1 MEIASK
7 LHLVDWIILSV
18 TLVSIVAY
26 GTYVTRKNANVTD
39 YIKGGNDSKWWTIGL
54 SVMATQA
61 SAITFLSTPGQ
72 AFHSGMGFV
81 QFYFGLPIAMV
92 IICVVFIPI
101 YHKLKVYTAY
111 EFLEGRFDLKT
122 RSLAAILF
130 LIQRGLAAG
139 ITIFAPAIILSAVLG
154 WDLLTL
160 NIIIGFLVIIY
171 TVSGGTKAVNVT
183 QKQQM
188 IIIFIGMLI
197 AFFMIMSQLPENITF
212 TNALEIA
219 GASTKMEV
227 LDFSFDLSNRYTVW
241 TGILG
246 GTFLML
252 SYFGTDQSQVQR
264 YLSGKSVRESQLGL
278 IFNGLLKVPMQF
290 FILLIGVMVFVFYQF
305 NASPLNFNPTVND
318 AIANSKYISEYQQ
331 LEAEHIQI
339 ENTKKLLFID
349 GFQLE
354 EKQQIQDLNERDLAI
369 KAKSKLIIDKIDKEN
384 TLDKIESNDKDYV
397 FIHFILN
404 NLPRGL
410 IGLLLAVILSA
421 AMSSTASELNA
432 LASTTA
438 IDLYKRNVK
447 GEKSDAH
454 YVTASKWFTLVW
466 GIVAISIACVANL
479 FENLIELVNIIGSI
493 FYGNV
498 LGIFLLAFFFKK
510 VNGNAVFKAA
520 LITQVL
526 ICLIFYFGIY
536 NLEDQGL
543 DPIISYLWL
552 NFIGCILV
560 SFFSL
565 LFVFKSINMQSKLT
579 LVITSLAIFK
589 ITYDILN
596 DVSLNII
603 HVVTLIILFF
613 FLGLFNFDKPTINDK

>member
-1 MEIASK
+1 MELESK
-7 LHLVDWIILSV
+7 LHVVDWIILSM
-18 TLVSIVAY
+18 TLLFIVAY
-26 GTYVTRKNANVTD
+26 GTYVTRKNANVKD

-81 QFYFGLPIAMV
+81 QFYFGLPIAMI

-101 YHKLKVYTAY
+101 YHKLNVYTAY
-111 EFLEGRFDLKT
+111 EFLERRFDLKT

-139 ITIFAPAIILSAVLG
+139 ITIFAPAIILSAVLD

-188 IIIFIGMLI
+188 IIIFLGMLI

-219 GASTKMEV
+219 GASNKIQI
-227 LDFSFDLSNRYTVW
+227 LDFSLDLSNRYTVW

-305 NASPLNFNPTVND
+305 NASPLNFNPAVNEEVL
-318 AIANSKYISEYQQ
+318 KSEYITEYQE
-331 LEAEHIQI
+331 LEAAHVEI
-339 ENTKKLLFID
+339 ENRKRFLFLN

-354 EKQQIQDLNERDLAI
+354 EKDEIQSLNARDLELKEAAKMILKKVDEKSI
-369 KAKSKLIIDKIDKEN
+369 K
-384 TLDKIESNDKDYV
+384 KIESNDKDYV

-438 IDLYKRNVK
+438 IDLYKRNVPENRNDEHFVK
-447 GEKSDAH
+447 
-454 YVTASKWFTLVW
+454 ASKWFTLAW
-466 GIVAISIACVANL
+466 GIIAISVACVANL
-479 FENLIELVNIIGSI
+479 FDNLIQLVNII
-493 FYGNV
+493 
-498 LGIFLLAFFFKK
+498 
-510 VNGNAVFKAA
+510 
-520 LITQVL
+520 
-526 ICLIFYFGIY
+526 
-536 NLEDQGL
+536 
-543 DPIISYLWL
+543 
-552 NFIGCILV
+552 
-560 SFFSL
+560 
-565 LFVFKSINMQSKLT
+565 
-579 LVITSLAIFK
+579 
-589 ITYDILN
+589 
-596 DVSLNII
+596 
-603 HVVTLIILFF
+603 
-613 FLGLFNFDKPTINDK
+613 

>member
-1 MEIASK
+1 MDITSK
-7 LHLVDWIILSV
+7 LHYIDWVILAG
-18 TLVSIVAY
+18 TLMFIVVY
-26 GTYVTRKNANVTD
+26 GTYVTRKNSNVTD
-39 YIKGGNDSKWWTIGL
+39 YIKGGNDSRWWTIGL

-188 IIIFIGMLI
+188 IIIFIGMVI
-197 AFFMIMSQLPENITF
+197 AFYMIMDQLPADITF
-212 TNALEIA
+212 TKALEIA
-219 GASTKMEV
+219 GASDKMQV

-305 NASPLNFNPTVND
+305 NPSPLNFNPG
-318 AIANSKYISEYQQ
+318 ANEEVLKSKYVDEYQQ
-331 LEAEHIQI
+331 LEAEHVTI
-339 ENTKKLLFID
+339 ENTKKVIFAD
-349 GFQLE
+349 GFQVAEKE
-354 EKQQIQDLNERDLAI
+354 EIQDLNARDLEVKEA
-369 KAKSKLIIDKIDKEN
+369 AKEIIDKVSNEN
-384 TLDKIESNDKDYV
+384 DLKKIESNDKDYV

-438 IDLYKRNVK
+438 MDLYKRNIK
-447 GEKSDAH
+447 NEKSEAH
-454 YVTASKWFTLVW
+454 YVKASKWFTLAW
-466 GIVAISIACVANL
+466 GILAISVACIANL
-479 FENLIELVNIIGSI
+479 FDNLIQLVNIIGSI

-498 LGIFLLAFFFKK
+498 LGIFLLAFFIKFVK
-510 VNGNAVFKAA
+510 GNAVFIAA

-526 ICLIFYFGIY
+526 IIGVFI
-536 NLEDQGL
+536 L
-543 DPIISYLWL
+543 DWLPYLWL
-552 NFIGCILV
+552 NLLGCALVMGIAILWQFFIPSSGTKIEELE
-560 SFFSL
+560 
-565 LFVFKSINMQSKLT
+565 SIG
-579 LVITSLAIFK
+579 IE
-589 ITYDILN
+589 
-596 DVSLNII
+596 
-603 HVVTLIILFF
+603 
-613 FLGLFNFDKPTINDK
+613 

>member
-7 LHLVDWIILSV
+7 LHVVDWIILSV
-18 TLVSIVAY
+18 TLISIVSY

-39 YIKGGNDSKWWTIGL
+39 YIKGGSDSKWWTIGL

-219 GASTKMEV
+219 GASNKMEV

-331 LEAEHIQI
+331 LEAEHIEI

-454 YVTASKWFTLVW
+454 YVTASKWFTLAW

-536 NLEDQGL
+536 NLEAQGL

-613 FLGLFNFDKPTINDK
+613 FLGLFNFDKTRINDK